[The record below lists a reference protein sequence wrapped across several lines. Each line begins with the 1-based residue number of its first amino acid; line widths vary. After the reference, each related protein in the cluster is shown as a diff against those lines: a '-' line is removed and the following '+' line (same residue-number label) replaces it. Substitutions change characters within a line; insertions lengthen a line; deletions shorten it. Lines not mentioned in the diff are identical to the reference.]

1 MNKEKLIISCLVQK
15 PELFKELVITEEHL
29 LTDKAKLILK
39 LFKIQYDQLKTIDMH
54 LLDYSPIN
62 LSDSQKSDILNYL
75 VDALDELVTF
85 SNFAYYQEQVFKD
98 YISRLIL
105 NEIKKFENKKITEED
120 LLNNIQD
127 IGNKSLNVV
136 ENQKNEKEVY
146 DLISSKNKNI
156 SFRFS
161 NLSKASNIQEHDLV
175 VIAARPGIGKT
186 GFALNLIE
194 NLSDNYKCL
203 YFNMEMSEKQ
213 VYQRLVGINT
223 NIDMKYYDTPQTEHQ
238 LNKIKEGCKNIAK
251 KKIVCYTGSQTT
263 KSIKQ
268 KIIKNSKE
276 EHTLVFVDYVGLIR
290 GDFKKSSYERTTEIV
305 KELRQ
310 ISLDYNCTIFLIA
323 QINRNSEKDKDKR
336 PKISDLK
343 ETGELEQSA
352 TTVIMLHNDNYY
364 KGINT
369 DEEPIQMIIGKNRN
383 GTTGITELIYNKTSQ
398 KFENKRRY

>member
-62 LSDSQKSDILNYL
+62 LSDNQKSDILNYL

-85 SNFAYYQEQVFKD
+85 SNFAYYQEQVFKE

-105 NEIKKFENKKITEED
+105 NEIKKFENKKITEEE

-127 IGNKSLNVV
+127 IGKKSLNVV

-276 EHTLVFVDYVGLIR
+276 EHALVFVDYVGLIR
-290 GDFKKSSYERTTEIV
+290 GDLKKSSYERTTEIV

>member
-15 PELFKELVITEEHL
+15 PELFKELIITEEHL

-127 IGNKSLNVV
+127 IGNKSLNFV
-136 ENQKNEKEVY
+136 ENQKTEKEVY

-156 SFRFS
+156 NFRFS

-290 GDFKKSSYERTTEIV
+290 GDSKKSSYERTTEIV

-352 TTVIMLHNDNYY
+352 TTVIMLHNENYY

-369 DEEPIQMIIGKNRN
+369 DEESIQMIIGKNRN

>member
-85 SNFAYYQEQVFKD
+85 SNFAYYQEQVFKE

-105 NEIKKFENKKITEED
+105 NEIKKFEDKKITEED

-251 KKIVCYTGSQTT
+251 KKIICYTGSQTT

-290 GDFKKSSYERTTEIV
+290 GDSKKSSYERTTEIV

>member
-15 PELFKELVITEEHL
+15 PDLFKELIITEEHL
-29 LTDKAKLILK
+29 STDKAKLILK
-39 LFKIQYDQLKTIDMH
+39 LFKVQYEQLKTIDMH
-54 LLDYSPIN
+54 LLDYSPII
-62 LSDSQKSDILNYL
+62 LSDSQKSDILTYL
-75 VDALDELVTF
+75 AEALDELVTF

-156 SFRFS
+156 NFRFY

-175 VIAARPGIGKT
+175 VISARPGIGKT

-194 NLSDNYKCL
+194 NLSDAYKCL

-223 NIDMKYYDTPQTEHQ
+223 NIDMKYYDTPQTEYQ

-276 EHTLVFVDYVGLIR
+276 EHALVFVDYVGLIK
-290 GDFKKSSYERTTEIV
+290 GDSKKSSYERTTEIV

-352 TTVIMLHNDNYY
+352 TTVIMLHNENYY

-369 DEEPIQMIIGKNRN
+369 DEETIQMIIGKNRN
-383 GTTGITELIYNKTSQ
+383 GTTGVTELTYRKTSQ
-398 KFENKRRY
+398 RFENIRRL

>member
-15 PELFKELVITEEHL
+15 PELFKELVIIEEHL

-136 ENQKNEKEVY
+136 ENQKTEKDVY

-156 SFRFS
+156 NFRFS

-290 GDFKKSSYERTTEIV
+290 GDSKKSSYERTTEIV

-364 KGINT
+364 KGINN

>member
-136 ENQKNEKEVY
+136 ENQKTEKDVY

-156 SFRFS
+156 NFRFS

-290 GDFKKSSYERTTEIV
+290 GDSKKSSYERTTEIV

-364 KGINT
+364 KGINN

>member
-136 ENQKNEKEVY
+136 ENQKTEKEVY

-156 SFRFS
+156 NFRFS

-290 GDFKKSSYERTTEIV
+290 GDSKKSSYERTTEIV

-310 ISLDYNCTIFLIA
+310 ISLDYNCTIFLVA

>member
-1 MNKEKLIISCLVQK
+1 
-15 PELFKELVITEEHL
+15 
-29 LTDKAKLILK
+29 
-39 LFKIQYDQLKTIDMH
+39 
-54 LLDYSPIN
+54 
-62 LSDSQKSDILNYL
+62 
-75 VDALDELVTF
+75 
-85 SNFAYYQEQVFKD
+85 
-98 YISRLIL
+98 
-105 NEIKKFENKKITEED
+105 
-120 LLNNIQD
+120 
-127 IGNKSLNVV
+127 
-136 ENQKNEKEVY
+136 
-146 DLISSKNKNI
+146 
-156 SFRFS
+156 
-161 NLSKASNIQEHDLV
+161 
-175 VIAARPGIGKT
+175 
-186 GFALNLIE
+186 
-194 NLSDNYKCL
+194 
-203 YFNMEMSEKQ
+203 MEMSEKQ

-290 GDFKKSSYERTTEIV
+290 GDSKKSSYERTTEIV

-352 TTVIMLHNDNYY
+352 TTVIMLHNENYY

>member
-15 PELFKELVITEEHL
+15 PELFKELIITEEHL

-127 IGNKSLNVV
+127 IGNKSLNFV
-136 ENQKNEKEVY
+136 ENQKTEKEVY

-156 SFRFS
+156 NFRFS

-290 GDFKKSSYERTTEIV
+290 GDSKKSSYERTTEIV

-352 TTVIMLHNDNYY
+352 TTVIMLHNENYY

>member
-1 MNKEKLIISCLVQK
+1 MNKEKLVISCLVQK

-136 ENQKNEKEVY
+136 ENQKTEKEVY

-156 SFRFS
+156 NFRFS

-290 GDFKKSSYERTTEIV
+290 GDSKKSSYERTTEIV

-352 TTVIMLHNDNYY
+352 TTVIMLHNENYY

>member
-1 MNKEKLIISCLVQK
+1 VQK

-85 SNFAYYQEQVFKD
+85 SNFAYYQEQVFKE

-105 NEIKKFENKKITEED
+105 NEIKKFEDKKITEED

-127 IGNKSLNVV
+127 IGNKSLNVI

-251 KKIVCYTGSQTT
+251 KKIICYTGSQTT

-290 GDFKKSSYERTTEIV
+290 GDSKKSSYERTTEIV

-310 ISLDYNCTIFLIA
+310 ISLDYNCTIFLVA

>member
-85 SNFAYYQEQVFKD
+85 SNFAYYQEQVFKE

-290 GDFKKSSYERTTEIV
+290 GDSKKSSYERTTEIV

-310 ISLDYNCTIFLIA
+310 ISLDYNCTIFLVA

>member
-1 MNKEKLIISCLVQK
+1 MDNEKTLISCLLQK

-29 LTDKAKLILK
+29 ETDKAKFILK
-39 LFKIQYDQLKTIDMH
+39 LFKFQYEQMKTIDMN
-54 LLDYSPIN
+54 LLDYSTVN
-62 LSDSQKSDILNYL
+62 LSNSQKTKIIDYL
-75 VDALDELVTF
+75 VESLEELVIP
-85 SNFAYYQEQVFKD
+85 SNFGYYQEQIFKN

-105 NEIKKFENKKITEED
+105 SEIKRFENNKITEDE
-120 LLNNIQD
+120 LLNNIQV
-127 IGNKSLNVV
+127 IGNKSLNTI

-146 DLISSKNKNI
+146 DLISSKNKSIN
-156 SFRFS
+156 FRFT
-161 NLSKASNIQEHDLV
+161 NLSRASGVEEHDMV
-175 VIAARPGIGKT
+175 VIAARPGIGKS

-194 NLSDNYKCL
+194 DLSEQYKCL
-203 YFNMEMSEKQ
+203 YFNMEMSDKQ
-213 VYQRLVGINT
+213 VYRRLVGINT
-223 NIDMKYYDTPQTEHQ
+223 GIDIKYYDAPESDYQVE
-238 LNKIKEGCKNIAK
+238 KIKIGCRNIAK
-251 KKIVCYTGSQTT
+251 KKIVVYTGTQTV

-268 KIIKNSKE
+268 KIIKHSKE
-276 EHTLVFVDYVGLIR
+276 DHTLVFVDYVGLIR
-290 GDFKKSSYERTTEIV
+290 GDKKQSSYERTTEIV

-352 TTVIMLHNDNYY
+352 TTVIMLHNENYY

-398 KFENKRRY
+398 KFENKRRD

>member
-85 SNFAYYQEQVFKD
+85 SNFAYYQEQVFKE

-156 SFRFS
+156 NFRFS

-290 GDFKKSSYERTTEIV
+290 GDSKKSSYERTTEIV

>member
-85 SNFAYYQEQVFKD
+85 SNFAYYQEQVFKE

-290 GDFKKSSYERTTEIV
+290 GDSKKSSYERTTEIV

-352 TTVIMLHNDNYY
+352 TTVIMLHNENYY

>member
-85 SNFAYYQEQVFKD
+85 SNFAYYQEQVFKE

-105 NEIKKFENKKITEED
+105 NEIKKFEDKKITEED

-127 IGNKSLNVV
+127 IGNKSLNVI

-251 KKIVCYTGSQTT
+251 KKIICYTGSQTT

-290 GDFKKSSYERTTEIV
+290 GDSKKSSYERTTEIV

-310 ISLDYNCTIFLIA
+310 ISLDYNCTIFLVA